1 MRYRKSKNKKK
12 SRKKTLRNNYGKS
25 TRKTR
30 QRRTHKT
37 QNSGKRRRTNRRRTS
52 KIKKSGGGEEGEAEE
67 EEARQERRKTMT
79 REELINEL
87 DTQDVDRETQDGN
100 IAHAANVGQQL
111 VEQLKL
117 KEEALA
123 DAEERA
129 EFADE
134 LGERLSDLEKL
145 NAALQDDVT
154 RVEAA
159 VKAAEEEVADAE
171 AIAATDRLAIVGVEE
186 NLNRV
191 TEAAAASEK
200 AANIQRE
207 ADANRVRTEKEGAD
221 QLLAEAKQEIVT
233 SQGYLEE
240 KRAELKE
247 KKAEIVKLNKK
258 IEEQQSNL
266 QALADGNTTEPSAAK
281 LREELN
287 KVQAQL
293 AMEKQSNVELTAAVE
308 AVEAQGSEGH
318 GEPSLF
324 DELDL
329 GTTEKAGLVGIDG
342 PYAHTF
348 DVTFTAGT
356 DLGNLDNQRT
366 TGKITIDISLGPNT
380 GIQITPTNKE
390 PDTLLNFY
398 YLKSLNNT
406 GGGLDIEYEIPG
418 ESKSKRAYSI
428 EFKLDDLGR
437 AITLLRS
444 AYSISH
450 SMINNLQPSPGL
462 GIWKPDTPEA

>member
-1 MRYRKSKNKKK
+1 MRYRKSKKK
-12 SRKKTLRNNYGKS
+12 SRKKTLINNYGKS

-52 KIKKSGGGEEGEAEE
+52 KIKKSGGGEEGEEGEE

-87 DTQDVDRETQDGN
+87 DTQDVDRETQDSN
-100 IAHAANVGQQL
+100 IADAANLGSQL

-134 LGERLSDLEKL
+134 LNERIRELEEM

-154 RVEAA
+154 RGEEA
-159 VKAAEEEVADAE
+159 VKAAEEEVAAAE
-171 AIAATDRLAIVGVEE
+171 AIAKTDRREIVGVEE

-221 QLLAEAKQEIVT
+221 QLLAEAEQKIVVNQ
-233 SQGYLEE
+233 SYLEE
-240 KRAELKE
+240 KRAELKG

-287 KVQAQL
+287 NVQTQL

-308 AVEAQGSEGH
+308 AA
-318 GEPSLF
+318 
-324 DELDL
+324 

-348 DVTFTAGT
+348 DVTFTGGT
-356 DLGNLDNQRT
+356 DLGNLDNPRT
-366 TGKITIDISLGPNT
+366 TGKITIDISLGPKT

-406 GGGLDIEYEIPG
+406 GSGLDIEYEIPG

-428 EFKLDDLGR
+428 EFNRDDLGR

-444 AYSISH
+444 AYSITH

-462 GIWKPDTPEA
+462 GHWKPDTP

>member
-52 KIKKSGGGEEGEAEE
+52 KIKKSGGGEEGEEGEE

-87 DTQDVDRETQDGN
+87 DVQDVDRETLDGN
-100 IAHAANVGQQL
+100 IAEAVKWGQQV
-111 VEQLKL
+111 VERLNL
-117 KEEALA
+117 KEAELEE
-123 DAEERA
+123 AEERA
-129 EFADE
+129 VFADE
-134 LGERLSDLEKL
+134 LEERIRDLEKL

-154 RVEAA
+154 RVELA
-159 VKAAEEEVADAE
+159 VKAAEEEVAAAE
-171 AIAATDRLAIVGVEE
+171 AIAKTDRREIVGVEE

-221 QLLAEAKQEIVT
+221 QLLAEAEQKIVVT
-233 SQGYLEE
+233 QSYLEE
-240 KRAELKE
+240 KRAELKG

-287 KVQAQL
+287 NVQTQL

-308 AVEAQGSEGH
+308 AA
-318 GEPSLF
+318 
-324 DELDL
+324 

-348 DVTFTAGT
+348 DVTFTGGT
-356 DLGNLDNQRT
+356 DLGNLDNPRT

-406 GGGLDIEYEIPG
+406 GSGLDIEYEIPG
-418 ESKSKRAYSI
+418 ESKRAYSI
-428 EFKLDDLGR
+428 EFNRDDLGR

-444 AYSISH
+444 AYSITH

-462 GIWKPDTPEA
+462 GHWKPDTP